1 MRLIQPAQDLIELLF
16 DPIELGRCR
25 DGFVGR
31 RGLRIGDGGDAEQT
45 GRQEQGREM
54 VHLCFPE
61 VKVPNRSLSG
71 TGVTMAVAA
80 SSG

>member
-16 DPIELGRCR
+16 DPIELSGCHG
-25 DGFVGR
+25 GFVGR
-31 RGLRIGDGGDAEQT
+31 RGLGMGDSGDAEQA
-45 GRQEQGREM
+45 GRQEQGREV
-54 VHLCFPE
+54 VHGRCPE

-71 TGVTMAVAA
+71 TGVTMVVA